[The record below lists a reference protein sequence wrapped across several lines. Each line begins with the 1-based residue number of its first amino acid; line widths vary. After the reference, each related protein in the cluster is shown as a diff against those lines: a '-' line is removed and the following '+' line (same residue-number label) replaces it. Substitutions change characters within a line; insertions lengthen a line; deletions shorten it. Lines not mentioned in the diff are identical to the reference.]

1 MPKKVTKLERLD
13 RSQSSLTNLLIRL
26 AMNVFALWIVDY
38 LLEGV
43 VLTDFRATVIAA
55 VVIGL
60 INTYIRPI
68 FQFIAL
74 PLSILTLGIGA
85 FLVNVL
91 MIWIASL
98 IVPGF
103 YIDSFLTAAIASILL
118 TLISWFL
125 HKLSRG

>member
-1 MPKKVTKLERLD
+1 MPKKITKLERLD

-38 LLEGV
+38 LLEGI

-118 TLISWFL
+118 TLLSWFL
-125 HKLSRG
+125 HKLSK

>member
-38 LLEGV
+38 LLEGI

-125 HKLSRG
+125 HKLSK

>member
-1 MPKKVTKLERLD
+1 MPRKVTKLERLD
-13 RSQSSLTNLLIRL
+13 HSQSSLTNLLIRL

-38 LLEGV
+38 LLEGI
-43 VLTDFRATVIAA
+43 VLSDFRATVIAA

-74 PLSILTLGIGA
+74 PLTILTLGIGA

-103 YIDSFLTAAIASILL
+103 YIDSFLTAAVASILL

-125 HKLSRG
+125 HKLSRN